1 MLLHAGARL
10 CTNTN
15 LILLTQVCPEMA
27 KEQGSG
33 AQLKF
38 SSIHLQPPPPR
49 VLHSLGQKVLWSQTG
64 SHPPQPVVQRPG
76 TQPHNKFWK
85 DSCMRIFMSYKCSG
99 IQKCKHKFLSWICT
113 AVSEYRNRKR
123 PLIRKKDDGKIG
135 KYFCQWPATYTTY
148 TFTYKWLMRLV

>member
-1 MLLHAGARL
+1 MLLHDARL

-15 LILLTQVCPEMA
+15 LILLTQVYPEMT

-38 SSIHLQPPPPR
+38 SSIHLQPPPPECCTLWDR
-49 VLHSLGQKVLWSQTG
+49 RCCDLRLG
-64 SHPPQPVVQRPG
+64 HPPQPVVQRPG

-85 DSCMRIFMSYKCSG
+85 DSCMSYECSG

-123 PLIRKKDDGKIG
+123 PLIRKKDGGKIG
-135 KYFCQWPATYTTY
+135 QYFCQNRIVFLTGNIYNLY
-148 TFTYKWLMRLV
+148 IHL